1 LGLGE
6 VKESWVYKIR
16 LKGIIH
22 MKKVLAILAIA
33 MAMPIAAWAND
44 VAPPPCVAGTM
55 ADYLALENGCTIEDK
70 VFSDFGYDNPV
81 VPVGG
86 PVSVPASSIIVT
98 PDATAL
104 NPGLTFQGGWSSIF
118 GQSSDIKIS
127 FTITVMDGGNP
138 IEDASL
144 AIAGSATVGDAAV
157 IAAET
162 IWLGCSGP
170 CGTSAQLLA
179 LDLPGS
185 ASDQFY
191 DHTTFDPVMMV
202 TVEKDILLIGN
213 CTEGASCLVN
223 FATVSII
230 HQNFSEVPVPEP
242 ATLTLLG
249 TGLLAIGGKLRR
261 RMKKGAKS

>member
-1 LGLGE
+1 MFP
-6 VKESWVYKIR
+6 
-16 LKGIIH
+16 
-22 MKKVLAILAIA
+22 MKKILAVMVIA
-33 MAMPIAAWAND
+33 MAMPLAAWAND
-44 VAPPPCVAGTM
+44 VAPPPCVQGTL

-81 VPVGG
+81 QPTDG
-86 PVSVPASSIIVT
+86 PVSVDAASIIVT

-104 NPGLTFQGGWSSIF
+104 NPGLTFQGGWSSF
-118 GQSSDIKIS
+118 GGQSSDIKIS
-127 FTITVMDGGNP
+127 FTITVMEGGNP

-144 AIAGSATVGDAAV
+144 AIAGSSTVGDAAV

-162 IWLGCSGP
+162 IWLGCNGP
-170 CGTSAQLLA
+170 CDSSAQLLA

-185 ASDQFY
+185 ANDDFY

-202 TVEKDILLIGN
+202 TVEKDILLISN
-213 CTEGASCLVN
+213 CETEQECFVN
-223 FATVSII
+223 FAAVSII

-261 RMKKGAKS
+261 RMKKVAKS